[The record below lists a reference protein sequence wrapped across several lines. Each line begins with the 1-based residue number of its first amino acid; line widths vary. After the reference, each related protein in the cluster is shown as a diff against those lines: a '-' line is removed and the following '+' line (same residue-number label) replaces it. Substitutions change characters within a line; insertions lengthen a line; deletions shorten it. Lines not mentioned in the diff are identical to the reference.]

1 MPNRNGSGPMGAGP
15 RTGRGLGRCAPGAE
29 ALPQGRGTGRG
40 GGRGR
45 CGRFFGRRAFDET
58 GGPTAG
64 DSVSMLEREAQELE
78 ARLSDLRQRLD
89 TLKGPGERS

>member
-15 RTGRGLGRCAPGAE
+15 RTGRGLGRCTQGAE
-29 ALPQGRGTGRG
+29 APPQGRG

-45 CGRFFGRRAFDET
+45 CGRFFGRRAFGEA